1 MKSTINPFESLPDV
15 GGQRVG
21 DIARA
26 GGFSRATYY
35 NWVKAG
41 LMPAPVKIGPNTAIV
56 PNTALKEAF
65 AARIRELV

>member
-1 MKSTINPFESLPDV
+1 LVKTVNNPFEDLPDV

-26 GGFSRATYY
+26 GGFTRATYY

-41 LMPAPVKIGPNTAIV
+41 LMPAPIKIANTAIV
-56 PNTALKEAF
+56 PNKALKEAF
-65 AARIRELV
+65 AAIVQESA